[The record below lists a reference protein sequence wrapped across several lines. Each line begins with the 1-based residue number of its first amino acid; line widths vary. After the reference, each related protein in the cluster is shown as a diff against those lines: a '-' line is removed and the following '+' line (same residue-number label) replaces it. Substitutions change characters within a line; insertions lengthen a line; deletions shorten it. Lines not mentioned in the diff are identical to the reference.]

1 MGKSGSCFRA
11 VFQDME
17 IPKLEFE
24 KPLGGISIS

>member
-17 IPKLEFE
+17 IPKLE